1 MTLEGVTAVT
11 PTGETLRVR
20 EVWEDNL
27 EKEMEIIRGVIDDYP
42 YVAMDTEFPGV
53 VARPVGDF
61 KNSREYH
68 YQTLRVNVD
77 MLKLIQLGL
86 TLSNEEGKLPKHN
99 DELCVWQFNFREFDV
114 ENDIHSGAQRR
125 ALAVPSPLLLPAD
138 PPIPFFL
145 RHVRGIHRAA
155 QVQRHRLREVGEAGH
170 RRPPFRGA
178 PHVLGGGFER
188 KGAPT

>member
-27 EKEMEIIRGVIDDYP
+27 EKELEIIRGVIDDYP

-61 KNSREYH
+61 KTSREYH

-114 ENDIHSGAQRR
+114 ENDIHSGESTFSS
-125 ALAVPSPLLLPAD
+125 LDSPLPCS
-138 PPIPFFL
+138 
-145 RHVRGIHRAA
+145 
-155 QVQRHRLREVGEAGH
+155 
-170 RRPPFRGA
+170 
-178 PHVLGGGFER
+178 GF
-188 KGAPT
+188 